1 MLKDIIEVIPQNNYK
16 LYLKFEDGKNG
27 IIDISQFVDFLGVF
41 EPLQN
46 LDYFKTVKVNPEWGT
61 IYWDNGADLDPD
73 VLYSLITNEPIPSYN
88 TLEKFGVDWEEV
100 KKYQILILPENSET
114 HCNISQTSDDLGLI
128 DRDDAIYLS
137 KLLKESDISCANSY
151 DLGLSTKVL
160 HLRSIEINLGV
171 IWIIDHACLPLVV
184 AIIGRMVGD
193 SISNS
198 LTNSEVPTVK
208 AKIKV
213 LDNNITSAAIDYNGN
228 AQDFLKVLE
237 GLKDETKKRD
247 KE

>member
-16 LYLKFEDGKNG
+16 LYLKFEDGKSG
-27 IIDISQFVDFLGVF
+27 IIDIGKFVDFSGVF
-41 EPLQN
+41 EPLEN

-73 VLYSLITNEPIPSYN
+73 VLYSLITNEPISIYN
-88 TLEKFGVDWEEV
+88 SLEKIGINWEEI
-100 KKYQILILPENSET
+100 KQEYQILILPENIEDDS
-114 HCNISQTSDDLGLI
+114 NVYKTSDELGLI

-198 LTNSEVPTVK
+198 LKKNQANSEVPTVK

-237 GLKDETKKRD
+237 GLKDET
-247 KE
+247 